1 MTLPVLDEDALTI
14 EKESLCS
21 DTTQAYLIN
30 WGRWC
35 RHNPHV
41 RLGFPKHSSLAR
53 WLEAGCGFT
62 KITFS
67 NRDPVNDEAERIEQL
82 ELKFPRA
89 KLVFIEGNHE
99 FRLAAYMKQGGG
111 TLRNRISIPKEL
123 CLDKRDWTWVPYDHK
138 QRYQI
143 LKSDMWAR
151 HEPFGSAQPSTQA
164 QKAGDSF
171 IYGHTHRVQ
180 QGEYVT
186 KLSGRHIIA
195 INGGWLGDPKQ
206 KVFGYVKS
214 LPTWSWGFTIVSTE
228 GKKFDYQIIKIQPDY
243 TCIYNGKAYKG

>member
-1 MTLPVLDEDALTI
+1 MAIKNALIIPDCHIPFEDKRAYALMLKVATKLNIHEVVILGDFLDMYGLSRFDKDPAMGDMAALYDLEI
-14 EKESLCS
+14 
-21 DTTQAYLIN
+21 QR
-30 WGRWC
+30 GR
-35 RHNPHV
+35 
-41 RLGFPKHSSLAR
+41 
-53 WLEAGCGFT
+53 
-62 KITFS
+62 
-67 NRDPVNDEAERIEQL
+67 ERIEQL